1 MQSDLKNG
9 KSAGKESGSL
19 ICKDG
24 KPMEENHYG
33 MDEIYDHN
41 NGGGL

>member
-9 KSAGKESGSL
+9 KS
-19 ICKDG
+19 
-24 KPMEENHYG
+24 MEENYYG